1 MKDGEAFASKYN
13 SQQLKIREPNVVM
26 MFSNS
31 PSDVKELAKVRF
43 RVFHIED
50 NQLQKKS
57 LVRTKDEEKK
67 KDRVNAESDSVFDDS
82 MIKRIMDLQKECTEL
97 SNKYPSK
104 WTSDLQEINQHLI
117 EKCLN
122 MRKESRQ
129 KEKETQ
135 ELKQKLAEARKV
147 RFETESK
154 YQEMLSSYDDTD

>member
-1 MKDGEAFASKYN
+1 MRSDNLARHMKQHF
-13 SQQLKIREPNVVM
+13 
-26 MFSNS
+26 
-31 PSDVKELAKVRF
+31 
-43 RVFHIED
+43 
-50 NQLQKKS
+50 KKNENNP
-57 LVRTKDEEKK
+57 VT
-67 KDRVNAESDSVFDDS
+67 NIDS

-104 WTSDLQEINQHLI
+104 WISDLQERNQNLI

-135 ELKQKLAEARKV
+135 ELKQKLAEARKD
-147 RFETESK
+147 RFETEAK